1 MIGYIL
7 DATSPKEALKNSE
20 AMASSSQEAHTHTQG
35 EALSL
40 SHSLIHR
47 DMEAKAFS
55 YSSSLKLLVQKKN
68 YVTTHI

>member
-1 MIGYIL
+1 
-7 DATSPKEALKNSE
+7 
-20 AMASSSQEAHTHTQG
+20 MASSPQEAHTHTQG

-55 YSSSLKLLVQKKN
+55 SSSSLKLLVHKRD
-68 YVTTHI
+68 YVTAHI